1 MPDMNGEENLSLQDT
16 ISALT
21 QDFEKESPDVDDE
34 TVEFKEDYYDVK
46 KYKEEIGSFVKR
58 KRVELDI
65 LSNMEAN
72 YVSLKNSIFAG
83 TTTSDEERYPHAA
96 EMFKVYKSA
105 IIESSLSGYS
115 ALLEI
120 TGRDAYS
127 TLKVP
132 ELKDT
137 MTNQFKR
144 MSLLE
149 KLSGDTVDDWLLK
162 GEAVS
167 FIKLK
172 KTKEEY
178 RTKSTMIDQ
187 KTGQEVASFKVKQFV
202 TYQDT
207 DIERIDPLDFYVDAY
222 DYKND
227 PRGATKII
235 RTWISSKELLTSNA
249 YPFLTQEDKNN
260 IIASVGRNGSGA
272 NYQYAYD
279 TSSVNQ
285 LRNRTDVGKIEVLSF
300 YGDYITSDNK
310 VLRNIKAVLVGGMIA
325 DAKYS
330 AVNTNRIIYAAYK
343 VDERTHRSISPLA
356 CSEVV
361 NRLVNRVTDMFIK
374 NLDDASNPIIIYPK
388 GSLSSNQVKEIRT
401 KKQCEYN
408 DVATMPQFYAP
419 PVAATQG
426 LELIRM
432 VLDQNKNVLGL
443 NNYLAGNTDGA
454 VRTARESS
462 ILFQK
467 ANARMRVETDVFS
480 YNFMLALFVSFY
492 AFNRELALSL
502 EQPLEEIYSDV
513 KLRVSISTNASRAD
527 KEGEL
532 QRLMSMLQL
541 PIAQM
546 IFSNLQPDQVVLAVR
561 YLMAKAELH
570 DADNLLE
577 LIDTDTGE
585 PNLPDTP
592 VDESAQSNDDNNV

>member
-1 MPDMNGEENLSLQDT
+1 MNGEENLSLQDT

-249 YPFLTQEDKNN
+249 YPFLTEEDKNN

-592 VDESAQSNDDNNV
+592 VDENVQNNDDNNV

>member
-1 MPDMNGEENLSLQDT
+1 MPDVNGEENLSLQDT

-249 YPFLTQEDKNN
+249 YPFLTEEDKNN

-592 VDESAQSNDDNNV
+592 VDESVQNNDDNNV